1 MEKGERLQKL
11 EDLEKELK
19 KFIES
24 ERTKL
29 KLERAFLQASL
40 KGSSGAIL
48 KKYEKVGNE
57 KAVSDVKSLV
67 GLSG

>member
-11 EDLEKELK
+11 GDLEKELK

-24 ERTKL
+24 ARTKL
-29 KLERAFLQASL
+29 KLERAFLQTSL
-40 KGSSGAIL
+40 KGSSGVIL
-48 KKYEKVGNE
+48 KKYEAAGNE